1 MRRARGSRDLFD
13 SDKRDVPDGQST
25 YTSDRGL
32 MNSPSAKN
40 QHHRSNHRDY
50 RFPDTI
56 EDSRRYPNQRGEEI
70 GYFPKAKHILNDSEN
85 DDGRAT
91 GLGRAGRND
100 GGAAA
105 AGLDGRFRW
114 TRALGWSWALAKAG
128 TAYAPD
134 LTVGLTDDLSSKLQ
148 APGWRCWLQ
157 PT

>member
-1 MRRARGSRDLFD
+1 
-13 SDKRDVPDGQST
+13 
-25 YTSDRGL
+25 

-56 EDSRRYPNQRGEEI
+56 EDSRRYPNQRGEEL

-105 AGLDGRFRW
+105 ASMGNRLGMAPARLRGRR
-114 TRALGWSWALAKAG
+114 RR
-128 TAYAPD
+128 YARTSPD
-134 LTVGLTDDLSSKLQ
+134 
-148 APGWRCWLQ
+148 RNF
-157 PT
+157 

>member
-1 MRRARGSRDLFD
+1 MHLGTESAREMTRT
-13 SDKRDVPDGQST
+13 KRDVPDGQST
-25 YTSDRGL
+25 YTSDRVL

-105 AGLDGRFRW
+105 ASMGNRLGIAPARLRGRRRRYAR
-114 TRALGWSWALAKAG
+114 TSPDRYDVCDDSGIAG
-128 TAYAPD
+128 E
-134 LTVGLTDDLSSKLQ
+134 VS
-148 APGWRCWLQ
+148 RE
-157 PT
+157 